1 MPDMATLRP
10 ELRIIADWIAAGSRI
25 LDLGCGDGFLLT
37 HLRDNRQVSGY
48 GLEIDQAKIVQAIAN
63 GVNVIQADLN
73 AGLTEFESNSFDY
86 VVMSQTLQ
94 AVNYPDRLLE
104 EMLRV
109 GREGIITFPN
119 FGHWS
124 CRLQLLTGRMPVTPS
139 LPNTWYNTPNI
150 HLCTLRD
157 FEALCTEKAFH
168 VLERTVVDRAH
179 RTSLPMRLLPNL
191 MGEVA
196 LYRFRRR

>member
-1 MPDMATLRP
+1 MPEMPALRP

-25 LDLGCGDGFLLT
+25 LDLGCGDGTLLA

-48 GLEIDQAKIVQAIAN
+48 GLEIDQAKIVQAISKN
-63 GVNVIQADLN
+63 VNVIQTDLN

-124 CRLQLLTGRMPVTPS
+124 
-139 LPNTWYNTPNI
+139 
-150 HLCTLRD
+150 
-157 FEALCTEKAFH
+157 
-168 VLERTVVDRAH
+168 
-179 RTSLPMRLLPNL
+179 
-191 MGEVA
+191 
-196 LYRFRRR
+196 

>member
-1 MPDMATLRP
+1 MPALRP
-10 ELRIIADWIAAGSRI
+10 EHRIIADWITAGSRI
-25 LDLGCGDGFLLT
+25 LDLGCGDGTLLA

-48 GLEIDQAKIVQAIAN
+48 GLEIDQAKIVQAIAKD
-63 GVNVIQADLN
+63 VNVIQTDLN

-124 CRLQLLTGRMPVTPS
+124 SRLQLLMGHMPVTPS

-157 FEALCTEKAFH
+157 FEALCADKAFH
-168 VLERTVVDRAH
+168 ILERTVVDRAH

-196 LYRFRRR
+196 LYRFQRR